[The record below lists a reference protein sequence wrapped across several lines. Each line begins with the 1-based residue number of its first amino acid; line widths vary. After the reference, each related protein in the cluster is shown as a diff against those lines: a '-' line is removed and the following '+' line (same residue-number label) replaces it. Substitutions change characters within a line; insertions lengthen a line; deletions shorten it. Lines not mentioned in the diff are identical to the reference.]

1 MKVAWLHVAPVKGLR
16 IDERDRI
23 ELGPNGVA
31 DDRLFCIVDET
42 GRLLNGKRMAP
53 LSRIVARYDANTE
66 HLELRMPDGSS
77 VSDAVTVAAPITVTV
92 YGNASPGHVVY
103 GPWADALSDELGH
116 PVNLVRFDGP
126 GHGHDRARHS
136 AGATMLSTASLE
148 RMQQEAASAEPVDP
162 RRFRMLIGVSGTGA
176 HEEDE
181 WIGRRV
187 HVGDAVVVPSG
198 NVGRCV
204 VTTRDPDTAE
214 PTLDTLELLA
224 RYRRDIGTTEELAF
238 GVWARIDQPGTVRIG
253 DPVEVE
259 P

>member
-16 IDERDRI
+16 IDARDRI

-31 DDRLFCIVDET
+31 DDRLFCVVDET
-42 GRLLNGKRMAP
+42 GRLVNGKRLAP
-53 LSRIVARYDANTE
+53 LSTIVARYDAKSE
-66 HLELRMPDGSS
+66 QLELRMSNGS
-77 VSDAVTVAAPITVTV
+77 AVNGTVAVAAPIAVTI
-92 YGNASPGHVVY
+92 YGHTAPGHVVY
-103 GPWADALSDELGH
+103 GPWADALSDELGR
-116 PVNLVRFDGP
+116 PVDLVRLDGP
-126 GHGHDRARHS
+126 GQGHDRAS
-136 AGATMLSTASLE
+136 KAAGATLLSTASLE
-148 RMQQEAASAEPVDP
+148 RMQQEAASTEPVDA
-162 RRFRMLIGVSGTGA
+162 RRFRMLIGVSGTNA

-238 GVWARIDQPGTVRIG
+238 GVWARVEQPGTVRVG
-253 DPVEVE
+253 DEVEVE

>member
-42 GRLLNGKRMAP
+42 GRLLNGKRLAP
-53 LSRIVARYDANTE
+53 LSRIVARYDAKEE

-77 VSDAVTVAAPITVTV
+77 VGDVVAVAAPITVTI
-92 YGNASPGHVVY
+92 YGHAAPGHVVY
-103 GPWADALSDELGH
+103 GPWADALSDEIGH

-126 GHGHDRARHS
+126 GQGHDRAGRS
-136 AGATMLSTASLE
+136 AGATLLSTASLE

-162 RRFRMLIGVSGTGA
+162 RRFRMLIGVSGTAA
-176 HEEDE
+176 HEEDA

-187 HVGDAVVVPSG
+187 HVGNAVVVPSG

-238 GVWARIDQPGTVRIG
+238 GVWARIERPGTVRVG
-253 DPVEVE
+253 DLVEAE

>member
-1 MKVAWLHVAPVKGLR
+1 VKVAWLHVAPVKGLR

-31 DDRLFCIVDET
+31 DDRLFCVVDET
-42 GRLLNGKRMAP
+42 GRLVNGKRLAP
-53 LSRIVARYDANTE
+53 LSTIVARYDAKSE
-66 HLELRMPDGSS
+66 QLELRMSNGS
-77 VSDAVTVAAPITVTV
+77 AVNGTVAVAAPIAVTI
-92 YGNASPGHVVY
+92 YGHTAPGHVVY
-103 GPWADALSDELGH
+103 GPWADALSDELGR
-116 PVNLVRFDGP
+116 PVDLVRLDGP
-126 GHGHDRARHS
+126 GQGHDRAS
-136 AGATMLSTASLE
+136 KAAGATLLSTASLE
-148 RMQQEAASAEPVDP
+148 RMQQEAASTEPVDA
-162 RRFRMLIGVSGTGA
+162 RRFRMLIGESGTSA

-238 GVWARIDQPGTVRIG
+238 GVWARVEQPGTVRVG
-253 DPVEVE
+253 DEVEVE

>member
-16 IDERDRI
+16 IDERDRM

-42 GRLLNGKRMAP
+42 GRLLNGKRLAP
-53 LSRIVARYDANTE
+53 LSRIVARYDAKEE

-77 VSDAVTVAAPITVTV
+77 VGDVVAVAAPITVTI
-92 YGNASPGHVVY
+92 YGHAAPGHVVY
-103 GPWADALSDELGH
+103 GPWADALSDEIGH

-126 GHGHDRARHS
+126 GQGHDRAGRS
-136 AGATMLSTASLE
+136 AGATLLSTASLE

-162 RRFRMLIGVSGTGA
+162 RRFRMLIGVSGTAA
-176 HEEDE
+176 HEEDA

-187 HVGDAVVVPSG
+187 HVGNAVVVPSG

-238 GVWARIDQPGTVRIG
+238 GVWARVEQPGTVRVG
-253 DPVEVE
+253 DLVEAE

>member
-16 IDERDRI
+16 IEERDRI
-23 ELGPNGVA
+23 ELGLNGVA
-31 DDRLFCIVDET
+31 DDRLFCVVDET
-42 GRLLNGKRMAP
+42 GRLLNGKRLAP
-53 LSRIVARYDANTE
+53 LSTIVARYDAKDE
-66 HLELRMPDGSS
+66 HLELRMPNGSE
-77 VSDAVTVAAPITVTV
+77 VSGTVAVAAPIIVTI
-92 YGNASPGHVVY
+92 YGHAAPGHVVY
-103 GPWADALSDELGH
+103 GPWAGALSDELGR
-116 PVNLVRFDGP
+116 PVQLVRLDGP
-126 GHGHDRARHS
+126 GQGHDRARTA
-136 AGATMLSTASLE
+136 AGATLLSTGSLE
-148 RMQQEAASAEPVDP
+148 RMQQEANSSEPVDP

-187 HVGDAVVVPSG
+187 RVGDAVVAPAG

-238 GVWARIDQPGTVRIG
+238 GIWAHVEHPGTVRIG
-253 DPVEVE
+253 DTVEVE

>member
-53 LSRIVARYDANTE
+53 LSRIVAHYDANTE

-92 YGNASPGHVVY
+92 YRNASPGHVVY
-103 GPWADALSDELGH
+103 GPWADALSDEFGH

-238 GVWARIDQPGTVRIG
+238 GVWARVDQPGKVRIG

>member
-1 MKVAWLHVAPVKGLR
+1 VKVAWLHVAPVKGLR

-31 DDRLFCIVDET
+31 DDRLFCVVDET
-42 GRLLNGKRMAP
+42 GRLLNGKRLAP
-53 LSRIVARYDANTE
+53 LSTIVARYDAKSE
-66 HLELRMPDGSS
+66 QLELRLSNGS
-77 VSDAVTVAAPITVTV
+77 AVNGTVAVAAPIAVTI
-92 YGNASPGHVVY
+92 YGHTAPGHVVY
-103 GPWADALSDELGH
+103 GPWADALSDELGR
-116 PVNLVRFDGP
+116 PVDLVRLDGP
-126 GHGHDRARHS
+126 GQGHDRAS
-136 AGATMLSTASLE
+136 KAAGATLLSTASLE
-148 RMQQEAASAEPVDP
+148 RMQQEAASTEPVDA
-162 RRFRMLIGVSGTGA
+162 RRFRMLIGVSGTSA

-238 GVWARIDQPGTVRIG
+238 GVWARVEQPGTVRVG
-253 DPVEVE
+253 DEVEVE

>member
-53 LSRIVARYDANTE
+53 LSRIVAHYDANTE

-103 GPWADALSDELGH
+103 GPWADALSDELRH
-116 PVNLVRFDGP
+116 PVNLVRFDGL

-238 GVWARIDQPGTVRIG
+238 GVWARVDQPGTVRIG

>member
-16 IDERDRI
+16 IEERDRI

-31 DDRLFCIVDET
+31 DDRLFCVADET
-42 GRLLNGKRMAP
+42 GRLLNGKRLAP
-53 LSRIVARYDANTE
+53 LSTIVAHYDAKNE
-66 HLELRMPDGSS
+66 HLELRMPNGSVVDAS
-77 VSDAVTVAAPITVTV
+77 VAVGEPIAVTIYGHTAA
-92 YGNASPGHVVY
+92 GRVVD
-103 GPWADALSDELGH
+103 GPWADALSGELGR
-116 PVNLVRFDGP
+116 PVRLVRFDGP
-126 GHGHDRARHS
+126 GQGHDRARLA
-136 AGATMLSTASLE
+136 AGATMLSTGSLE
-148 RMQQEAASAEPVDP
+148 RMQDEAGSAEPVDP
-162 RRFRMLIGVSGTGA
+162 RRFRMLIGVSGAGA

-187 HVGDAVVVPSG
+187 RVGEAVVVPSG

-204 VTTRDPDTAE
+204 VTTRDPETAE

-238 GVWARIDQPGTVRIG
+238 GVWAHVEQPGTVRLG

>member
-16 IDERDRI
+16 IEERDRI
-23 ELGPNGVA
+23 ELGLNGVA
-31 DDRLFCIVDET
+31 DDRLFCVVDET
-42 GRLLNGKRMAP
+42 GRLLNGKRLAP
-53 LSRIVARYDANTE
+53 LSTIVARYDAKDE
-66 HLELRMPDGSS
+66 HLELRMPNGSE
-77 VSDAVTVAAPITVTV
+77 VSGTVAVAAPIIVTI
-92 YGNASPGHVVY
+92 YGHAAPGHVVY
-103 GPWADALSDELGH
+103 GPWAGALSDELGR
-116 PVNLVRFDGP
+116 PVQLVRLDGP
-126 GHGHDRARHS
+126 GQGHDRARTA
-136 AGATMLSTASLE
+136 AGATL
-148 RMQQEAASAEPVDP
+148 
-162 RRFRMLIGVSGTGA
+162 RMLIGVSGTGA

-187 HVGDAVVVPSG
+187 RVGDAVVAPAG

-238 GVWARIDQPGTVRIG
+238 GIWAHVEHPGTVRIG
-253 DPVEVE
+253 DTVEVE

>member
-31 DDRLFCIVDET
+31 DDRLFCVVDET
-42 GRLLNGKRMAP
+42 GRLVNGKRLAP
-53 LSRIVARYDANTE
+53 LSTIVARYDAKSE
-66 HLELRMPDGSS
+66 QLELRLSNGS
-77 VSDAVTVAAPITVTV
+77 AVNGTVAVAAPIAVTI
-92 YGNASPGHVVY
+92 YGHTAPGHVVY
-103 GPWADALSDELGH
+103 GPWADALSDELGR
-116 PVNLVRFDGP
+116 PVDLVRLDGP
-126 GHGHDRARHS
+126 GQGHDRAS
-136 AGATMLSTASLE
+136 KAAGATLLSTASLE
-148 RMQQEAASAEPVDP
+148 RMQQEAASTEPVDA
-162 RRFRMLIGVSGTGA
+162 RRFRMLIGVSGTSA

-238 GVWARIDQPGTVRIG
+238 GVWARVEQPGTVRVG
-253 DPVEVE
+253 DEVEVE